1 MAGDRMRGRAAVAAL
16 VVSAAVAGVWVR
28 PHLAA
33 LNARWHAPAGSA
45 QPLSPALWSAKV
57 DQFRAAGIAGARS
70 DVLLVYLGDSV
81 TDWTNLDEFVGGD
94 GVRVLNRGISGDT
107 AAGVMRRALDSVPQG
122 TRAVFL
128 MVGYN
133 DVAQGEAADAT
144 AARVLDI
151 AAALRQSGR
160 VGVVIVETVP
170 PPGDDVGDRVAAL
183 NAALHAA
190 ATGRPDVSV
199 LDLTPSFMRDGQRDA
214 DLFAAGVHL
223 SAAGIL
229 KRLRAERAHL
239 AALDPDAGRRIWVAG
254 DE

>member
-16 VVSAAVAGVWVR
+16 VVGAAVAGVWVR

-33 LNARWHAPAGSA
+33 LNAGWHAPAGPP

-57 DQFRAAGIAGARS
+57 DQFRAAGTAGAHS
-70 DVLLVYLGDSV
+70 DVLLVYLGDSI

-107 AAGVMRRALDSVPQG
+107 VDGVMRRALDSVPHG

-133 DVAQGEAADAT
+133 DLAQGETAEAT
-144 AARVLDI
+144 AARVLDV
-151 AAALRQSGR
+151 AATLRQSGR
-160 VGVVIVETVP
+160 VGVVIVESVP
-170 PPGDDVGDRVAAL
+170 PPGNAVAHRVAAL
-183 NAALHAA
+183 NGGLRAG
-190 ATGRPDVSV
+190 ATGRAGVSF

-214 DLFAAGVHL
+214 ELFAAGVHL
-223 SAAGIL
+223 SAAGVL
-229 KRLRAERAHL
+229 RRLRADKAHL
-239 AALDPDAGRRIWVAG
+239 AAIDPGAGGRISVAG